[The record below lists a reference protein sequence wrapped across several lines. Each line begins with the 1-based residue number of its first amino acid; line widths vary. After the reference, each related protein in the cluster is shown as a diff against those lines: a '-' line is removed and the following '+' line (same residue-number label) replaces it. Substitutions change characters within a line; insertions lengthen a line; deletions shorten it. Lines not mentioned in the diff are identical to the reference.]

1 MERMYDQRYRQ
12 RIERQIRIVKPEA
25 TAEEVEDIIDS
36 DNSSQVFTQSVS
48 RGFETPV
55 GVESGVLLFFS
66 ILVNASRSIQPSP
79 CGAQWSPGQTPRHQ
93 ANRKDDCGK

>member
-25 TAEEVEDIIDS
+25 TSEEVEDIIDS

-48 RGFETPV
+48 K
-55 GVESGVLLFFS
+55 GVRDTD
-66 ILVNASRSIQPSP
+66 RS
-79 CGAQWSPGQTPRHQ
+79 
-93 ANRKDDCGK
+93 